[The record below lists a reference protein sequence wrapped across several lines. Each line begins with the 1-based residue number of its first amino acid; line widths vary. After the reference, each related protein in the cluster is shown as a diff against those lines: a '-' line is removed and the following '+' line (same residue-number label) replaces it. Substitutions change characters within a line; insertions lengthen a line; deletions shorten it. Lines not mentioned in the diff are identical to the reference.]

1 MEQVLVI
8 QIPKM
13 KKAARTII
21 WKLSERFLDWVVFI
35 ALDFRCAIME
45 TFLKV
50 WGIEKWEDPLFGIF
64 EDIPNNQ
71 FLIPRRLAENQI

>member
-1 MEQVLVI
+1 
-8 QIPKM
+8 
-13 KKAARTII
+13 
-21 WKLSERFLDWVVFI
+21 
-35 ALDFRCAIME
+35 ME